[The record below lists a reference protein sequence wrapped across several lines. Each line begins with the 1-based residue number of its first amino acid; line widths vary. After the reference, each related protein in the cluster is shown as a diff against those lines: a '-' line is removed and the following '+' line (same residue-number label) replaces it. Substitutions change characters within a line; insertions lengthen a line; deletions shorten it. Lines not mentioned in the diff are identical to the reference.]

1 MANAQLV
8 SAQLQFQSE
17 KYPRK
22 EWGESVEEQ
31 KEGERQ
37 REGKRELRGGKEK
50 DDIQRD

>member
-17 KYPRK
+17 KYSRK
-22 EWGESVEEQ
+22 EWGESVEE

-37 REGKRELRGGKEK
+37 REGKRELRGEKEK